1 MKPKV
6 SKDLLKIWTEMTSNN
21 DHRLVRKDIA
31 EWLRENLDK
40 SFDFYVHMFN
50 VMEWCVGQQTK
61 SNTPLPNGFLRSEC
75 ALTDIMLR
83 EVYDVYKCKRLVN
96 QINKCL

>member
-6 SKDLLKIWTEMTSNN
+6 SKDLLKLWAEMTNEN

-31 EWLRENLDK
+31 MWLSTNLDK
-40 SFDFYVHMFN
+40 SFLFYAKMFDMMEFCVREQTMHN
-50 VMEWCVGQQTK
+50 V
-61 SNTPLPNGFLRSEC
+61 PLPNGFLRSEC
-75 ALTDIMLR
+75 ALTEIMLK
-83 EVYDVYKCKRLVN
+83 EVYDDYGCKQLVN